1 MSFRGLDF
9 GTGINQYSNLIR
21 QSYVDR
27 ENRLRQQEQDRQA
40 LFKAGQS
47 GYDVGEDMFTTMAN
61 PGITEAEVMDAAAM
75 NQFSTTGRGPAGGA
89 SPPQMAPM
97 GQQPAGDSQNL
108 LDIINQYQGPERE
121 QLMEMYYRQNPK
133 SLPGQVQREPS
144 GAQGPLASYGPN
156 NPYPSDDMEANFLA
170 QQLSQGTVE
179 NPTSRL
185 PTGPRVTGTQGA
197 NDARPPAGTQYQQGG
212 LMSSKALKEFEAKMI
227 DLEAIKARRSKAT
240 SALQEGTSAPQ
251 EDNFVKSMVQEAL
264 VSGRAK
270 MDTNGRVLVHPE
282 LAAQIKEM
290 KMLQFK
296 NSMKSGE
303 SSLFNTLL
311 ENAFKQKDPVP
322 PRPRAPS
329 MPPSEKNVWSQISD
343 VQRKILDLPK
353 LAGDLRQVAMMARTF
368 GIPRDQVISKL
379 KADYEA
385 QLKDLRSQ
393 VGQSSAGQS
402 SGAAIKKKGPD
413 GNMYTKEEYQKKFN
427 K

>member
-212 LMSSKALKEFEAKMI
+212 LMSSKALKEFEAKMR

-240 SALQEGTSAPQ
+240 SATQEATSAPQ

-322 PRPRAPS
+322 PRPRAKRN
-329 MPPSEKNVWSQISD
+329 PPALRALDDRLKGLQSSEFSV
-343 VQRKILDLPK
+343 
-353 LAGDLRQVAMMARTF
+353 MMAGGVDKNADVRNKLL
-368 GIPRDQVISKL
+368 GIKAAYESGQITAEQAYSQAGMLTNASQKQVESKMINGQR
-379 KADYEA
+379 YEKVNGGWKPA
-385 QLKDLRSQ
+385 K
-393 VGQSSAGQS
+393 
-402 SGAAIKKKGPD
+402 
-413 GNMYTKEEYQKKFN
+413 
-427 K
+427 

>member
-47 GYDVGEDMFTTMAN
+47 GYDVGEDMFTTIAN
-61 PGITEAEVMDAAAM
+61 PGITEAEVMEAAGM

-108 LDIINQYQGPERE
+108 LDLINQYQGPERE

-133 SLPGQVQREPS
+133 SIPGEPVRDPS
-144 GAQGPLASYGPN
+144 GVEGPLASYGPN
-156 NPYPSDDMEANFLA
+156 NPYPAQRQSTQDMISGLQN
-170 QQLSQGTVE
+170 S
-179 NPTSRL
+179 
-185 PTGPRVTGTQGA
+185 
-197 NDARPPAGTQYQQGG
+197 QQGISNINQAAG
-212 LMSSKALKEFEAKMI
+212 RDQAANPQPPMRGSPLSSKALKEFEAKMR
-227 DLEAIKARRSKAT
+227 DLEAIKARRSKST
-240 SALQEGTSAPQ
+240 GAPQ
-251 EDNFVKSMVQEAL
+251 EGASAQEVTGPQEGNFIKNMVLEGL

-270 MDTNGRVLVHPE
+270 MDTNGRILVHPE

-311 ENAFKQKDPVP
+311 EKAFNQKDPVP
-322 PRPRAPS
+322 PRPLAKRN
-329 MPPSEKNVWSQISD
+329 PPSL
-343 VQRKILDLPK
+343 RALDDMLK
-353 LAGDLRQVAMMARTF
+353 GLQSSEFSVMMAGGVDANADARNKLL
-368 GIPRDQVISKL
+368 GIKAAYESGQITAEQAYSQAGMLTNASQKQVESKMINGQR
-379 KADYEA
+379 YEKVNGGWKPA
-385 QLKDLRSQ
+385 K
-393 VGQSSAGQS
+393 
-402 SGAAIKKKGPD
+402 
-413 GNMYTKEEYQKKFN
+413 
-427 K
+427 